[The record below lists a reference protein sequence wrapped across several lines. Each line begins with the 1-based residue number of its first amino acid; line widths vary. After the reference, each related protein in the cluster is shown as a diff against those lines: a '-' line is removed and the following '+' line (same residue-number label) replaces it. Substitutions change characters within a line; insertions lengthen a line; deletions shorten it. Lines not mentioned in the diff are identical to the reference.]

1 MRGLVKQHI
10 ESFNYFMDH
19 ELKKIVCAKAN
30 EKVVCTTDPQCF
42 VQYVRL
48 SSPSLPPSLSACCCN
63 STLSQLYML
72 SEPYSTV
79 PMYTTAHEVSAM
91 RQGCP

>member
-30 EKVVCTTDPQCF
+30 EKVVAAADPQCY
-42 VQYVRL
+42 VQYARL
-48 SSPSLPPSLSACCCN
+48 VLPCSPLRACSAAQCF
-63 STLSQLYML
+63 LASQHFQAAKQG
-72 SEPYSTV
+72 V
-79 PMYTTAHEVSAM
+79 NAHCSA
-91 RQGCP
+91 